1 MDTRP
6 KVKLTFSPLDARLEL
21 TGKIFLIVMWALTL
35 YVFIKLPTTVP
46 IHFNASGKPNKYGSK
61 LTILLLP
68 IIATII
74 FFVLTWLNKYPHI
87 FNYMTKITA
96 DNAQRQYTIAKRKLR
111 FLKLAIPI
119 VFSLIILFIY
129 FTSIG
134 VTKGLGFWFLLLT
147 FGFILIPVIISL
159 SQSLTKKNTV
169 A

>member
-1 MDTRP
+1 
-6 KVKLTFSPLDARLEL
+6 
-21 TGKIFLIVMWALTL
+21 
-35 YVFIKLPTTVP
+35 
-46 IHFNASGKPNKYGSK
+46 
-61 LTILLLP
+61 
-68 IIATII
+68 
-74 FFVLTWLNKYPHI
+74 
-87 FNYMTKITA
+87 MTKITA